1 MMRALLFASLMTVSS
16 LFAGDFNAAR
26 ADIVIGIAAPLTG
39 IYAPLGKQIETGA
52 QQAINEI
59 NEAGGIGNEKL
70 VLEAIDDKCKPENA
84 TAVANQLI
92 GKGAAFVIGHVCDR
106 PSIEAASVYTEN
118 KVIQISPA
126 SQNPAF
132 TENRPNEKGGTY
144 RFAARNTQQADVLIG
159 FLSAASAKENIV
171 ILNDGSVYG
180 KALADTVVAGLDE
193 AGIKPVLNEGFEAG
207 QERYRTLSS
216 KIVDA
221 GARFV
226 FIGGTHADAAKII
239 RELDSLSDKISYVGG
254 DGLVNA
260 EFPNLILEE
269 NNSRPNLD
277 GIFVSF
283 PPDPRL
289 LPTAKNAVVR
299 FQKKEINPVGY
310 TLRGYS
316 TVKIIESAV
325 RRAKGTKFDDL
336 VDAMNAG
343 KFQTPL
349 GVINFDEKGDAD
361 LVDYI
366 VHRWENGTV
375 VPLK

>member
-1 MMRALLFASLMTVSS
+1 MMRTLLLASLMTVSS
-16 LFAGDFNAAR
+16 LFASGFNAAR
-26 ADIVIGIAAPLTG
+26 AEIVIGIAAPLTG
-39 IYAPLGKQIETGA
+39 IYAPLGKQIEIGA
-52 QQAINEI
+52 QQAVNEI
-59 NEAGGIGNEKL
+59 NEAGGIAGEKL
-70 VLEAIDDKCKPENA
+70 VLESIDDKCKPENA
-84 TAVANQLI
+84 QAVANQLI
-92 GKGAAFVIGHVCDR
+92 GKGATFVIGHVCDR

-132 TENRPNEKGGTY
+132 TENRPLEKGGTY
-144 RFAARNTQQADVLIG
+144 RFAARNTEQADVLID
-159 FLSAASAKENIV
+159 FLSIASAKENIV

-180 KALADTVVAGLDE
+180 KALADAVVTGLDE

-221 GARFV
+221 GARIV

-260 EFPNLILEE
+260 EFPNLVLEE
-269 NNSRPNLD
+269 NNNRPNLD

-283 PPDPRL
+283 PPDPRF

-299 FQKKEINPVGY
+299 FQQNEINPVGY

-316 TVKIIESAV
+316 TVKIIENAL
-325 RRAKGTKFDDL
+325 RRAKDAEFDTL
-336 VDAMNAG
+336 IDAMNAG

-349 GVINFDEKGDAD
+349 GIINFDEKGDAD

-366 VHRWENGTV
+366 IHRWENDTV
-375 VPLK
+375 VPLN

>member
-1 MMRALLFASLMTVSS
+1 MRALLLASLMTGSS
-16 LFAGDFNAAR
+16 LFAGGFNAAR

-39 IYAPLGKQIETGA
+39 IYAPLGKQIEIGA
-52 QQAINEI
+52 EQAANEI
-59 NEAGGIGNEKL
+59 NEAGGIAGEKL
-70 VLEAIDDKCKPENA
+70 VIEAIDDKCKPESA
-84 TAVANQLI
+84 KGVANQLI
-92 GKGAAFVIGHVCDR
+92 GKGATFVIGHVCDR
-106 PSIEAASVYTEN
+106 PSIEAASVYAEN

-132 TENRPNEKGGTY
+132 TENRPLEKGGTY
-144 RFAARNTQQADVLIG
+144 RFAVRNTQQTDVLIG
-159 FLSAASAKENIV
+159 FLSVAAAKENIV

-180 KALADTVVAGLDE
+180 KALADTVASGLDG
-193 AGIKPVLNEGFEAG
+193 AGIKPVLNEGFETG
-207 QERYRTLSS
+207 HDRYRTLSS

-226 FIGGTHADAAKII
+226 FIGGTHSDAAKII
-239 RELDSLSDKISYVGG
+239 RELDSLSDKISFVSG
-254 DGLVNA
+254 DGLVHA
-260 EFPNLILEE
+260 DFPKLVLED
-269 NNSRPNLD
+269 NDNRPNLD

-289 LPTAKNAVVR
+289 LPTARNAIVR
-299 FQKKEINPVGY
+299 FQQKEINPVGY

-316 TVKIIESAV
+316 TVKIVESAM
-325 RRAKGTKFDDL
+325 RRAKSKDFDTL
-336 VDAMNAG
+336 IEAMNTG

-366 VHRWENGTV
+366 IHRWENGTV
-375 VPLK
+375 VPLN

>member
-1 MMRALLFASLMTVSS
+1 MMRALLLASIMTVSS
-16 LFAGDFNAAR
+16 LVAGSFNAAR

-39 IYAPLGKQIETGA
+39 IYAPLGKQIEIGA
-52 QQAINEI
+52 QQAANEI
-59 NEAGGIGNEKL
+59 NEAGGIGGEKL

-84 TAVANQLI
+84 KAVANQLL
-92 GKGAAFVIGHVCDR
+92 GKGATFVIGHVCDR
-106 PSIEAASVYTEN
+106 PSIEAASVYAEN
-118 KVIQISPA
+118 NIIQISPA

-132 TENRPNEKGGTY
+132 TENRPLEKGGTY

-159 FLSAASAKENIV
+159 FLSVASAKENLV

-180 KALADTVVAGLDE
+180 KALADTVASGLEE
-193 AGIKPVLNEGFEAG
+193 AGIKPVLNESFEAG

-226 FIGGTHADAAKII
+226 FIGGTHTDAAKII

-260 EFPNLILEE
+260 DFPKLILEE
-269 NNSRPNLD
+269 NDNRATLD

-283 PPDPRL
+283 PPDPRF

-299 FQKKEINPVGY
+299 FQQKEINPVGY

-325 RRAKGTKFDDL
+325 RRAKGTEFNAL
-336 VDAMNAG
+336 IDAMNAG
-343 KFQTPL
+343 KFKTPL
-349 GVINFDEKGDAD
+349 GVTTFDEKGDAN

-366 VHRWENGTV
+366 IHRWENGTV
-375 VPLK
+375 VPLN

>member
-1 MMRALLFASLMTVSS
+1 MMRALLLASLMTMSS
-16 LFAGDFNAAR
+16 LVEGGFNAAR

-39 IYAPLGKQIETGA
+39 IYAPLGKQIEIGA
-52 QQAINEI
+52 QQAVNEI
-59 NEAGGIGNEKL
+59 NEAGGIGDEKL

-84 TAVANQLI
+84 KAVANQLI
-92 GKGAAFVIGHVCDR
+92 GKEANFVIGHVCDR
-106 PSIEAASVYTEN
+106 PSIEAASVYVEN

-132 TENRPNEKGGTY
+132 TENRPLEKGGTY
-144 RFAARNTQQADVLIG
+144 RFAARNTQQADVLIS
-159 FLSAASAKENIV
+159 FLSAASDKEHIV
-171 ILNDGSVYG
+171 ILNDGSGYG
-180 KALADTVVAGLDE
+180 KALADTVASSLEE

-216 KIVDA
+216 KVVDA
-221 GARFV
+221 GARLV

-260 EFPNLILEE
+260 DFPKLVLEE
-269 NNSRPNLD
+269 NDKRANLD

-289 LPTAKNAVVR
+289 LPTAKNTVVR
-299 FQKKEINPVGY
+299 FQQNEINPVGY

-325 RRAKGTKFDDL
+325 RRAKGTDFNAL
-336 VDAMNAG
+336 IDAMNAG

-349 GVINFDEKGDAD
+349 GAISFDEKGDAD

-366 VHRWENGTV
+366 IHRWENDTV
-375 VPLK
+375 VPLN

>member
-1 MMRALLFASLMTVSS
+1 MTISS
-16 LFAGDFNAAR
+16 VVAGGFSAAR

-39 IYAPLGKQIETGA
+39 IYAPLGKQIEIGA
-52 QQAINEI
+52 QQAAKEI
-59 NEAGGIGNEKL
+59 NEAGGIAGEKI
-70 VLEAIDDKCKPENA
+70 VIEAIDDKCKPENA
-84 TAVANQLI
+84 KAVANQLI
-92 GKGAAFVIGHVCDR
+92 GKDVTFVIGHMCDR
-106 PSIEAASVYTEN
+106 PSIEAASVYAEN

-132 TENRPNEKGGTY
+132 TENRPLEKGGTY
-144 RFAARNTQQADVLIG
+144 RFAARNTQQADVLIS
-159 FLSAASAKENIV
+159 FLSVAGAKEKIV

-180 KALADTVVAGLDE
+180 KALADAVVTGLDE
-193 AGIKPVLNEGFEAG
+193 AGIKPALNEGFEAG

-239 RELDSLSDKISYVGG
+239 RELDSLSDKISFVGG

-260 EFPNLILEE
+260 EFPKLILEE
-269 NNSRPNLD
+269 NDKRANLD

-283 PPDPRL
+283 PPDPRF
-289 LPTAKNAVVR
+289 LPTAKNTVVR
-299 FQKKEINPVGY
+299 FQQNEINPVGY

-316 TVKIIESAV
+316 SVKIIESTM
-325 RRAKGTKFDDL
+325 RRAKSTEFDAL
-336 VDAMNAG
+336 IDAMNTG

-349 GVINFDEKGDAD
+349 GVIKFDEKGDAD
-361 LVDYI
+361 LVDYTI
-366 VHRWENGTV
+366 HRWENNTV
-375 VPLK
+375 VPLN